1 MENQCC
7 YVNQS
12 QFDDVTLACE
22 DLNEVNGHIQVSRK
36 FLCQIFLCQFTDVT
50 LVSENWNEVKAHI
63 QVFFNGF

>member
-1 MENQCC
+1 MAACEEQCC
-7 YVNQS
+7 GVTCS

-50 LVSENWNEVKAHI
+50 LVSENLKDVKAHI
-63 QVFFNGF
+63 QDF